1 MHTPTSRT
9 PADVIVCVHNSFGD
23 VKICLESVLPTLGP
37 EDRLIIVDDGSEA
50 QTKEFCEAVA
60 SNNLDH
66 VLLIRRDKGSG
77 FCKAANE
84 GLRQSDRDTII
95 LLNSDTIVV
104 GDWINKIHNCLH
116 AHPLIGIAGPLSN
129 AGGWQSIPDMPGPNA
144 SPNLVKSDTE
154 TLQSIN
160 KFCAEIATRFTYPVV
175 EQINGFC
182 LAIKRTVL
190 ETVGLFDEVRFP
202 KGYGEENDLNLRAQE
217 AGFLCAVATD
227 CFVYHAKT
235 KSYSS
240 EQRKKLTENGQAQL
254 RALYGEKRIK
264 NAVRGTQRNP
274 ILLEIRS
281 IARDVF
287 QEKAWT
293 ISTQETQ

>member
-1 MHTPTSRT
+1 MRTPTSRT
-9 PADVIVCVHNSFGD
+9 SADVIVCVHNSFDD
-23 VKICLESVLPTLGP
+23 VKLCLESVLPTLSA

-50 QTKEFCEAVA
+50 KTKELCESIA
-60 SNNLDH
+60 SNDLDR

-77 FCKAANE
+77 FCRAANE
-84 GLRQSDRDTII
+84 GMRQSDRDTII

-104 GDWINKIHNCLH
+104 GDWISKIHNCLH
-116 AHPLIGIAGPLSN
+116 AHPNIGIAGPLSN

-144 SPNLVKSDTE
+144 SPNLVKSDPE

-160 KFCAEIATRFTYPVV
+160 KFCAEIAAPFTYPVV

-182 LAIKRTVL
+182 LAVKRTVL

-202 KGYGEENDLNLRAQE
+202 KGYGEENDLNLRAQD
-217 AGFLCAVATD
+217 AGFLCAVAID

-240 EQRKKLTENGQAQL
+240 EQRKQLTENGQVQL
-254 RALYGEKRIK
+254 RSLYGEQRIR
-264 NAVRGTQRNP
+264 NAVRGTQQNP

-281 IARDVF
+281 IARDAF
-287 QEKAWT
+287 QEKDWT
-293 ISTQETQ
+293 ISTSETP